1 MAKGAKIRWTK
12 ARKNELRKEILN
24 FNRRIRSA
32 ESRLDDLSYILP
44 QKQTASEAI
53 EKIQTL
59 QEYRDYLA
67 AIKGQPLRR

>member
-1 MAKGAKIRWTK
+1 MAKSTKIRWTK
-12 ARKNELRKEILN
+12 ARKNELRKEVLN

-32 ESRLDDLSYILP
+32 ESRLGDLSYILP
-44 QKQTASEAI
+44 QKQTASEAM

-67 AIKGQPLRR
+67 AIKG